1 MLVIRTRK
9 RIKKQAVLAVTY
21 LTTESVAWSPV
32 EVFLEKTCCCQV
44 RASLGMLPFPASRSL
59 LFPAL
64 WDVSVELKVHGGLLL
79 AMQRKFL

>member
-21 LTTESVAWSPV
+21 LTTESVVWSPV

-44 RASLGMLPFPASRSL
+44 RANLGMLPSL
-59 LFPAL
+59 PVGVCCSLPC
-64 WDVSVELKVHGGLLL
+64 G
-79 AMQRKFL
+79 MFL